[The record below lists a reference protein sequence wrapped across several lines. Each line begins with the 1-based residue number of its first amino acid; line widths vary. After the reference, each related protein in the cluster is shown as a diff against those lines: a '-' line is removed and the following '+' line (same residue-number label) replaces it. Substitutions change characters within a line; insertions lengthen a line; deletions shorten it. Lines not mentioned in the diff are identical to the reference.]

1 MENRSSGSGADA
13 LASGGLAGAIVVGA
27 ESPPP
32 PPPPLEE
39 TTNAKTA
46 PKELELEGAAGET
59 RDIMDLDVPP
69 SAAAAAE
76 VSAVAPPLPPPDTPP
91 PQIVSSDRT
100 MTTPPPPPSRP
111 LANATPTH
119 TPSTTATTTQ
129 HQQQQTPRDLRQI
142 LQAAGSVRP
151 GFPRHGSVPPSP
163 VVKPGALHEF
173 EVLDSTSP
181 ATRRR
186 SSATAGIAGLEEL
199 RNRIEAEKGNRF
211 RPANG
216 DAGPFDQL
224 IQATTGAGEY
234 GDFLSNQHTHVI
246 DAFVRLDF
254 DDGHVFY
261 VRNSSVVF
269 GRAEGASSNSFQ
281 QLGPDGSTVIGSNP
295 FGGFDPTT
303 TPGAMSMK
311 REKKKRRK
319 KKGDTSTGTPVNKS
333 TTSGASSAGYP
344 DSSRRGSAFAH
355 RQTFPMFRDGSA
367 TNFPFPFPAPSHEVP
382 IIHLPLT
389 TSDVEA
395 AAAPPRKNI
404 SRKHAVLNYNFAK
417 RRFELKITG
426 KNGAFV
432 EDEFVQCDTTWV
444 VGSGGMRVQI
454 GGVGFKVVVP
464 VVPGGGFDSVPK
476 GRGKGG
482 KGKMSTSFTD
492 EHGNEV
498 QTDFSDDED
507 EDEEM
512 EQVDGSGGG
521 GSDESMEDSDE
532 SGDEDDEEEE
542 EEEEGEGVEDD
553 EEAQEGDVELSEGES
568 EEEESDEEV
577 EAAPLPEPIIVE
589 KKRGRGRP
597 RKDEAEIARQELERA
612 RVREKAK
619 EKERRHKEKLDAV
632 KRAKEAEREKERER
646 KRQEEIKQKEE
657 RARQKERVRREKEQQ
672 KEQRKLHLPQP
683 KQKEEQKKATKLYL
697 PTPAAAAAK
706 KEADKSL
713 TVQTKKG
720 PGRPPKPKPSPPP
733 LQRAQ
738 MPPPSIFPTTASAP
752 PTMPEPEQA
761 FSPSNPLMAVAA
773 FNATTPAIDPAL
785 YNSAPPYTPI
795 PTQRRASPQ
804 TTNKPVREP
813 KLKKEKPPVRKR
825 TPSPEIRECDYPPE
839 ALLKP
844 AASYVVLIHEA
855 ITNSEENA
863 LTLPQIYKAIER
875 KYPYF
880 KVRVTTTG
888 WQSSVRHNL
897 GAHKAFCKVT
907 RSGKGWMWG
916 INEGVSI
923 EKEKNKA
930 NIAASRPPA
939 YQPPVQQ
946 PNIGLPYQNGNGG
959 YHQQQSNGYPAHNTG
974 MPAYVDQNHVGAG
987 QRPMYQQPLA
997 PPMPQYQMSSQQPA
1011 RIPPMPMAYQPPTQ
1025 TASVAA
1031 PPPVVTAASIGQ
1043 VNRQS
1048 SHQFPNA
1055 PIPSPAG
1062 NHPAQ
1067 QPKQNGPPPEMLVA
1081 IQGLQKQL
1089 SMLTNQ
1095 NQGSAAG
1102 PSVPSNVS
1110 PVVLAQ
1116 AQQLLAGLMSGKHT
1130 GRGASGNTDLVK
1142 QLTKAIQQGAGR
1154 NGAVAPVKS
1163 APVFSLPQAP
1173 VTPSATMRKT
1183 TPTPTPAPTPAQ
1195 APAPAPAQAQAQ
1207 AQAAASVQPGP
1218 SPRSGSVVDFKNM
1231 PPEQKKKLY
1240 RALLLA
1246 KEKKEREKEREGL
1259 REVVAGSPSGVKRPL
1274 DDGGAGPVA
1283 KKVDIGGVGGSGSP
1297 G

>member
-1 MENRSSGSGADA
+1 MENRSSSSDADA
-13 LASGGLAGAIVVGA
+13 LASGGLAGAIDGPPL
-27 ESPPP
+27 SPPPQPPP
-32 PPPPLEE
+32 PPVEESLGANAVPGLEDPASE
-39 TTNAKTA
+39 S
-46 PKELELEGAAGET
+46 
-59 RDIMDLDVPP
+59 RDMMDVDVPP
-69 SAAAAAE
+69 SAEGVE
-76 VSAVAPPLPPPDTPP
+76 VEVESPVAPASPPPPVPEGTPPPPPD
-91 PQIVSSDRT
+91 RT
-100 MTTPPPPPSRP
+100 TTTPPPPPSRP
-111 LANATPTH
+111 RANVTPTRS
-119 TPSTTATTTQ
+119 PSTTTPHH

-142 LQAAGSVRP
+142 LQAAGSIRT
-151 GFPRHGSVPPSP
+151 GFPSHGSVPPSP

-173 EVLDSTSP
+173 EVSDPTSP

-199 RNRIEAEKGNRF
+199 RNRIDAEKGTNRNGF
-211 RPANG
+211 KPTNG
-216 DAGPFDQL
+216 DAGPLDQL
-224 IQATTGAGEY
+224 IQATTGAGRYVDGFGEL
-234 GDFLSNQHTHVI
+234 LSDRRAHVI

-319 KKGDTSTGTPVNKS
+319 KKGDASTGTPKNKS

-344 DSSRRGSAFAH
+344 DSSRRNSAFAH
-355 RQTFPMFRDGSA
+355 RQNFPMFRDGSA
-367 TNFPFPFPAPSHEVP
+367 TNFSFPFPAPQSQRVDEVP
-382 IIHLPLT
+382 IIHLPLA
-389 TSDVEA
+389 TSDAET
-395 AAAPPRKNI
+395 AAAPPKKNI

-432 EDEFVQCDTTWV
+432 EDEFVHCDTTWV
-444 VGSGGMRVQI
+444 VGPNGMRVQI

-464 VVPGGGFDSVPK
+464 VVPGGGFGVPSK
-476 GRGKGG
+476 GGRGKGG

-498 QTDFSDDED
+498 QTDFSDEDDDGD

-521 GSDESMEDSDE
+521 SDESMEEASDE
-532 SGDEDDEEEE
+532 SGDEGDEDED
-542 EEEEGEGVEDD
+542 GEDVEDD
-553 EEAQEGDVELSEGES
+553 EEAQEGDVENSEGES
-568 EEEESDEEV
+568 EEEEESDEEA
-577 EAAPLPEPIIVE
+577 EATPPPPPPEPVRME

-597 RKDEAEIARQELERA
+597 RKDEAEIARQELEKARA
-612 RVREKAK
+612 KEKVR
-619 EKERRHKEKLDAV
+619 EKERRHKEKLEAA
-632 KRAKEAEREKERER
+632 KRAKEVEREKERER

-672 KEQRKLHLPQP
+672 KEQKKLHLPQP
-683 KQKEEQKKATKLYL
+683 KQKEEPKKATKLYL
-697 PTPAAAAAK
+697 PAPAAAK

-713 TVQTKKG
+713 ALQTKKG
-720 PGRPPKPKPSPPP
+720 PGRPPKLKSSPPP
-733 LQRAQ
+733 PPPPPPSQQ
-738 MPPPSIFPTTASAP
+738 NMSMPPPPPSMSSAP
-752 PTMPEPEQA
+752 APAHSSMPELEPV

-785 YNSAPPYTPI
+785 YNSAPSYPP
-795 PTQRRASPQ
+795 PPAQRRVSPQ
-804 TTNKPVREP
+804 AANKPAREP
-813 KLKKEKPPVRKR
+813 KPKKEKPPVRKR
-825 TPSPEIRECDYPPE
+825 TPSPEILESDYPPE

-844 AASYVVLIHEA
+844 AASYVILIHEA
-855 ITNSEENA
+855 ITKSEETA

-880 KVRVTTTG
+880 KLRVTTNG

-939 YQPPVQQ
+939 YQPPPPQQ
-946 PNIGLPYQNGNGG
+946 PGGLPYQNGNGG
-959 YHQQQSNGYPAHNTG
+959 YHQQQPNGYPVHNIG
-974 MPAYVDQNHVGAG
+974 VPMYVDQNHVGAG
-987 QRPMYQQPLA
+987 RVPVYQQP
-997 PPMPQYQMSSQQPA
+997 QYQVPPQQSA
-1011 RIPPMPMAYQPPTQ
+1011 RIPPMPMAYQPPMQ
-1025 TASVAA
+1025 TASIAA
-1031 PPPVVTAASIGQ
+1031 PPVTASIGQ
-1043 VNRQS
+1043 ANKQS
-1048 SHQFPNA
+1048 LHQFPNA
-1055 PIPSPAG
+1055 PIPPPAG
-1062 NHPAQ
+1062 NNPAAQQ
-1067 QPKQNGPPPEMLVA
+1067 QPKQNGSPPEMIAA

-1089 SMLTNQ
+1089 TLLASQ

-1102 PSVPSNVS
+1102 PSAPGSVS
-1110 PVVLAQ
+1110 PAILAQ
-1116 AQQLLAGLMSGKHT
+1116 AQQLLAGLISGKHA

-1154 NGAVAPVKS
+1154 NGAATAPVKS
-1163 APVFSLPQAP
+1163 APVVLPPAP
-1173 VTPSATMRKT
+1173 TTHSAATKMA
-1183 TPTPTPAPTPAQ
+1183 TPTPM
-1195 APAPAPAQAQAQ
+1195 PAPAPAQVTAGM
-1207 AQAAASVQPGP
+1207 S
-1218 SPRSGSVVDFKNM
+1218 SPRSGSAVDFKNL

-1246 KEKKEREKEREGL
+1246 KEKKEREKEGL
-1259 REVVAGSPSGVKRPL
+1259 REAVSGTKRPL

-1283 KKVDIGGVGGSGSP
+1283 KKVDVGGVGGSGNTA
-1297 G
+1297 